1 MALMA
6 RRRSEAVAAHGLGGC
21 GRHAG
26 CVARVEMFQAAQA
39 SRPLRRVSI
48 RDPCFFQIAL
58 NGPKCNG
65 NYAATQGNNVIASG
79 AELGSCVC
87 RETNLQTSGPP
98 TCPYLDY

>member
-1 MALMA
+1 MELMA
-6 RRRSEAVAAHGLGGC
+6 PRRSEAVAAHGLVVC
-21 GRHAG
+21 DRRAG

-39 SRPLRRVSI
+39 LRPLRRVSI

-65 NYAATQGNNVIASG
+65 NYAATQGNKDIASG
-79 AELGSCVC
+79 AKIGFCVR

-98 TCPYLDY
+98 A